1 MSIIEDVFMN
11 ILSMSTIATLIFIL
25 ILIIRAHLKKKMSFS
40 KISLLWIVFIC
51 TLIIPI
57 NFSSQLSIKNFI
69 PLEDVAM
76 VDLNKTYE
84 YNDTDENLNI
94 TGNKIAETKVN
105 YLSVFASIYAIVCLS
120 MLAKDVCVYSQ
131 VVCLKNTPN
140 IPKDIIEIFDY
151 CKKKLNVKNDIM
163 LIVQDKIKTPSLYG
177 IKDTSILI
185 TNDILKLSNKEL
197 ECIFIHELSHYKL
210 KHHILYLLLNI
221 LRRVYWFNPFIHI
234 AISKVKEDVEFA
246 IDENV
251 LKTNINKKDY
261 LQTIIKILA
270 LNNGLKCPIPN
281 ICNEK
286 AEVERRINQM
296 KNIKNDTRY
305 SILFIIA
312 LILCLSLITV
322 SLASDDVKDDKK
334 DVITEDVVVQKI
346 EYMLPLKNANVTA
359 RMEERIHPITG
370 EKVVHTGVD
379 LVSNDSSDILAI
391 ADGKVIFAEFD
402 NKTGNTIKIL
412 HDDGNTSVYA
422 HGAEMFV
429 TVGDKVTAGEK
440 IMTVGSTGYA
450 VGPHLHFELISSS
463 GEYIDI
469 NGMFE

>member
-163 LIVQDKIKTPSLYG
+163 LVVQDKIKTPSLYG

-210 KHHILYLLLNI
+210 KL
-221 LRRVYWFNPFIHI
+221 
-234 AISKVKEDVEFA
+234 
-246 IDENV
+246 
-251 LKTNINKKDY
+251 
-261 LQTIIKILA
+261 
-270 LNNGLKCPIPN
+270 
-281 ICNEK
+281 
-286 AEVERRINQM
+286 
-296 KNIKNDTRY
+296 
-305 SILFIIA
+305 
-312 LILCLSLITV
+312 
-322 SLASDDVKDDKK
+322 
-334 DVITEDVVVQKI
+334 
-346 EYMLPLKNANVTA
+346 
-359 RMEERIHPITG
+359 HPI
-370 EKVVHTGVD
+370 HQD
-379 LVSNDSSDILAI
+379 QDYHYMHHLYIL
-391 ADGKVIFAEFD
+391 
-402 NKTGNTIKIL
+402 
-412 HDDGNTSVYA
+412 
-422 HGAEMFV
+422 
-429 TVGDKVTAGEK
+429 
-440 IMTVGSTGYA
+440 
-450 VGPHLHFELISSS
+450 
-463 GEYIDI
+463 
-469 NGMFE
+469 